1 MVATKKKTSTSK
13 KSPAKK
19 TPAVRHRSLARSAES
34 PFMTF
39 KFTQQTLYWIIIGAL
54 IVALS
59 AWVLS
64 LTIQIQNIYDNID
77 ELRADTSISS
87 PKHH

>member
-1 MVATKKKTSTSK
+1 MATTKKKTSVTK
-13 KSPAKK
+13 KSTAKK
-19 TPAVRHRSLARSAES
+19 PSTIHHRSLSRSSQPE
-34 PFMTF
+34 FMTF

-54 IVALS
+54 IIALS

-77 ELRADTSISS
+77 ELRADTSISA